1 MENPRGLGAGG
12 EFRGGAIAPRE
23 EQPTDAEVSSLM
35 RAHFF
40 PTRFALSLVVGGTL
54 AIACSGEKAERRETA
69 PAAAPAAP
77 VDTPVEAAAS
87 EGPVAE
93 PSANASRSIRI
104 LLTTDE
110 HGWIEPF
117 LDRASGER
125 KGGVVEAH
133 KRFVEIEKLGEP
145 NVVLLSAGDMWTGPY
160 ETTVLEGLPMLQ
172 AMNVMGYRA
181 VSIGN
186 HEFDFG
192 TKTLE
197 KRSAEA
203 KFPFLAA
210 NLTDSATGTLPTWVK
225 PSTIID
231 VGGVQLGIL
240 GLTNLHSPETTDPR
254 HLVGLEFQDY
264 APVIDAEVPKLK
276 AAGAEH
282 IMVLLHD
289 RISAAHALLPKLR
302 SHGIHLIGVGHAHE
316 PGLFV
321 DQNGTPSDP
330 SDDVIVC
337 NAGPYLRSYCRV
349 DLAFNGATLV
359 ERNATIQQISS
370 PIADSAT
377 GLSAELEGIVA
388 DSRKRAE
395 KIGGEILATTKRPLL
410 RKDHAL
416 GQFVVDTWL
425 EALPYAQVA
434 VTNAGGIRQDLQKG
448 PIRFR
453 DVVSV
458 LPFNN
463 FLLVVD
469 ISGAELKQ
477 ALSNPE
483 SVAAGVRYTY
493 RDTPNGRIV
502 LDVRRTDGKP
512 IGEADRVKVVIN
524 DFMYRGGDR
533 YTFRTWDS
541 EPEETA
547 IDWREPILR
556 HLRAL
561 TRTNTALDR
570 KADDRAKKVD

>member
-1 MENPRGLGAGG
+1 
-12 EFRGGAIAPRE
+12 
-23 EQPTDAEVSSLM
+23 M
-35 RAHFF
+35 RAHSF
-40 PTRFALSLVVGGTL
+40 PTRLLLSLVVTG
-54 AIACSGEKAERRETA
+54 AFFAACSGDKAERRETPPPVSESTSNA
-69 PAAAPAAP
+69 PKAEAA
-77 VDTPVEAAAS
+77 PVEAAPA
-87 EGPVAE
+87 EVALPKRPV
-93 PSANASRSIRI
+93 RI

-133 KRFVEIEKLGEP
+133 KRFVELERLGDP
-145 NVVLLSAGDMWTGPY
+145 SVALLSAGDMWTGPY
-160 ETTVLEGLPMLQ
+160 ETTVLEGTPMLQ

-192 TKTLE
+192 TKVLE
-197 KRSAEA
+197 KRSTEA
-203 KFPFLAA
+203 LFPFLAA
-210 NLTDSATGTLPTWVK
+210 NLRDSATGALPTWVK

-231 VGGVQLGIL
+231 VGGVKLGII
-240 GLTNLHSPETTDPR
+240 GLTNINSPETTDPR
-254 HLVGLEFQDY
+254 HLVGLEFKDY
-264 APVIDAEVPKLK
+264 GPVLDDEVPKLH

-289 RISAAHALLPKLR
+289 RISAAHALLPKLKA
-302 SHGIHLIGVGHAHE
+302 HGIHLIGVGHAHE
-316 PGLFV
+316 AGLFI
-321 DQNGTPSDP
+321 DQNGTPADP

-337 NAGPYLRSYCRV
+337 NAGPYLRSYCRI
-349 DLAFNGATLV
+349 DFTFQGAAVV
-359 ERNATIQQISS
+359 ERNASIQQIAS
-370 PIADSAT
+370 PIADGVM
-377 GLSAELEGIVA
+377 GLSPELEAIVV
-388 DSRKRAE
+388 DTRKRAE
-395 KIGGEILATTKRPLL
+395 KIGGELLAETKRPLT
-410 RKDHAL
+410 RKDLSL

-434 VTNAGGIRQDLQKG
+434 ITNAGGIRQDLPKG
-448 PIRFR
+448 KIRFR

-477 ALSNPE
+477 ALANTE
-483 SVAAGVRYTY
+483 SVASGVRYTY
-493 RDTPNGRIV
+493 RDTATGRIV
-502 LDVRRTDGKP
+502 LDMRGPDGKH
-512 IGEADRVKVVIN
+512 IGEEDRVKVVIN

-547 IDWREPILR
+547 IDWREPVLR
-556 HLRAL
+556 HLRGLA
-561 TRTNTALDR
+561 RANTPLDR